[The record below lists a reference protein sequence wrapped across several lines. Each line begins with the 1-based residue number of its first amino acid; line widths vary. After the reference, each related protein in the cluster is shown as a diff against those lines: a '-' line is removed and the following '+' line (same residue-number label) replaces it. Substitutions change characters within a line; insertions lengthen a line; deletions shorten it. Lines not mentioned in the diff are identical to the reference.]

1 MTDDSLFDI
10 PSGKSYSI
18 NNLPVLSSN
27 TLGSGVTRSSLRQLG
42 PLNNLTVYGDVDIG
56 QFLFY
61 NSNTNRIGIN
71 TEEPNGVFS
80 VAENNVE
87 LVLNS
92 PGQGIGTIGTFT
104 SHDLGIITDNT
115 IRITVKGNGEIHAG
129 SLQNKTNFYVHG
141 TLHTDKIVYQTSIDA
156 TRSLEFNSVDGS
168 NVYGVGLRWTG
179 TGSPKQLVLESGPNR
194 FYSSENI
201 DLAANRYYSIGGKI
215 VLDENSLGND
225 ITTSNLTKLGFL
237 QELNVVGN
245 STLGGPLIS
254 KTITSESIG
263 IGSMILDNEQI
274 TVGDTFKIK
283 TNQQDL
289 LQLDLSNFN
298 IGSKDNV
305 NLQARIYGKLS
316 VGVTTPDPEIALA
329 VSGNISFGGK
339 KFISGTSSPEHG
351 FYNAGDICWN
361 NNPTFGE
368 PVGWVCIVS
377 GDPGTWGKFGLIN

>member
-1 MTDDSLFDI
+1 MADDSLFDI
-10 PSGKSYSI
+10 PQGKSYSI
-18 NNLPVLSSN
+18 NNLPVLSAN
-27 TLGSGVTRSSLRQLG
+27 TLGSGITRSSLRQLG

-92 PGQGIGTIGTFT
+92 PGQGVGTMGTFT

-141 TLHTDKIVYQTSIDA
+141 TLHADNVVYQTSVNA
-156 TRSLEFNSVDGS
+156 TQSLEFQSVDGS
-168 NVYGVGLRWTG
+168 NVYGIGLKWTG
-179 TGSPKQLVLESGPNR
+179 IGTPKQLILESGPNR
-194 FYSSENI
+194 IWSSENI
-201 DLAANRYYSIGGKI
+201 DLSASKYYAINGKA
-215 VLDENSLGND
+215 VLDASSLGSS
-225 ITTSNLTKLGFL
+225 ITTSSLTKLGFL
-237 QELNVVGN
+237 EELNVAGT

-254 KTITSESIG
+254 KTITSESIT
-263 IGSMILDNEQI
+263 ISSMVLDSELI
-274 TVGDTFKIK
+274 TVQDTFKIK
-283 TNQQDL
+283 TNEQNL

-298 IGSKDNV
+298 IGCKDNT
-305 NLQARIYGKLS
+305 NIQARIYGKLS
-316 VGVTTPDPEIALA
+316 IGITKPDPEVTLA

-339 KFISGTSSPEHG
+339 KFISGTTSPEHG
-351 FYNAGDICWN
+351 FYNVGDICWST
-361 NNPTFGE
+361 NPNFGE

-377 GDPGTWGKFGLIN
+377 GDPGTWGKFGLIS